1 MVDLLN
7 PDNLHEHDGNANG
20 HRNDVSSLV
29 CGDRRDLLV
38 VATFE
43 NKKPTLLLIGAIP
56 ETKTMT
62 ILPLSVIIVNDFGS

>member
-7 PDNLHEHDGNANG
+7 PDNLHEYDGNANG

-38 VATFE
+38 VATFQ

-56 ETKTMT
+56 ETKTN
-62 ILPLSVIIVNDFGS
+62 LPLSATIDNDFGS